1 MVAGCFGRGCGSMVF
16 GRNRSEY
23 ILQGDLSAM
32 EISILLLYRDG
43 GNIIQRS
50 HSLFHRRAAN
60 ADLFYAPVG
69 YGYGSSQFHYRNEN
83 SGVSDNSGAVFVGYG
98 CVDASFLSDQC
109 EQFLFFNSSR
119 AAVQQ
124 YIHYSDYFII
134 QNDGSS
140 FYVYK
145 AMKDVGSI
153 VFEQI
158 ASISRSYRR
167 QQFASFASNDKLYF
181 VQHSGTNSASQFITV
196 STGPDAEGNYTV
208 TSTNTV
214 NGMEAEAFFTLNDS
228 ITYMLSKNHGLFKV
242 ENSSLVKL

>member
-1 MVAGCFGRGCGSMVF
+1 MVAGCFGRGCSSMVF

-109 EQFLFFNSSR
+109 EQL
-119 AAVQQ
+119 
-124 YIHYSDYFII
+124 
-134 QNDGSS
+134 S
-140 FYVYK
+140 FRP
-145 AMKDVGSI
+145 M
-153 VFEQI
+153 
-158 ASISRSYRR
+158 
-167 QQFASFASNDKLYF
+167 
-181 VQHSGTNSASQFITV
+181 
-196 STGPDAEGNYTV
+196 
-208 TSTNTV
+208 
-214 NGMEAEAFFTLNDS
+214 
-228 ITYMLSKNHGLFKV
+228 
-242 ENSSLVKL
+242 

>member
-1 MVAGCFGRGCGSMVF
+1 MIAGCFGRGCSSMVF

-124 YIHYSDYFII
+124 YIHYSDYFILC
-134 QNDGSS
+134 
-140 FYVYK
+140 
-145 AMKDVGSI
+145 
-153 VFEQI
+153 
-158 ASISRSYRR
+158 
-167 QQFASFASNDKLYF
+167 QQASNR
-181 VQHSGTNSASQFITV
+181 
-196 STGPDAEGNYTV
+196 
-208 TSTNTV
+208 
-214 NGMEAEAFFTLNDS
+214 
-228 ITYMLSKNHGLFKV
+228 
-242 ENSSLVKL
+242 